1 MQYISHSVSDTEAF
15 GRQLAQQLHPNTV
28 VACRGGLGM
37 GKTALT
43 RGIAQGLATRAALP
57 PPPLPS

>member
-37 GKTALT
+37 SNAAGQ
-43 RGIAQGLATRAALP
+43 RGFAQIGRAHV
-57 PPPLPS
+57 

>member
-43 RGIAQGLATRAALP
+43 RGIA
-57 PPPLPS
+57 